1 MLKMETETR
10 ETGCLRLR
18 DHRVVALKPEFEK
31 HAVELEKTLPDG
43 VPAYRDLVR
52 PDFYYVAMEDGQA
65 YIHVYRRTKAVYL
78 VAHSTP
84 PTLDVVYGRT
94 LFLASTK

>member
-1 MLKMETETR
+1 MLKMEKETR

-18 DHRVVALKPEFEK
+18 GHRVVALKPEFAE
-31 HAVELEKTLPDG
+31 HAVELEKALPDG

-52 PDFYYVAMEDGQA
+52 PGFYYVVMEDRQD
-65 YIHVYRRTKAVYL
+65 YIHVYRRTKVVYL

-84 PTLDVVYGRT
+84 ATLDAVYDRA
-94 LFLASTK
+94 LFLESTK

>member
-1 MLKMETETR
+1 MLKMARETR

-18 DHRVVALKPEFEK
+18 GHRVVALKPEFEE
-31 HAVELEKTLPDG
+31 HAVKLEKALPDG

-52 PDFYYVAMEDGQA
+52 PDFYCVVMEDGQV
-65 YIHVYRRTKAVYL
+65 YIHVYRRTNVVYL

-84 PTLDVVYGRT
+84 ATVDAVCGRS
-94 LFLASTK
+94 LFLESTK